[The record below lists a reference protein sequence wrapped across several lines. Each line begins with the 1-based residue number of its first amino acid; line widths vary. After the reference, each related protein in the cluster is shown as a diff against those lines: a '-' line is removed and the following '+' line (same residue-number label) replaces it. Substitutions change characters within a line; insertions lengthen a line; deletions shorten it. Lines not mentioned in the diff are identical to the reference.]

1 MILLEGMCSI
11 SPVEDVE
18 DLVVD
23 AHWDGEAHDSQ
34 WDSGEHRDDAEL
46 EQGQQA
52 DHYPC
57 QDHACPLRVLPVDH
71 VHHWKTRW
79 EEREEKIKPE

>member
-1 MILLEGMCSI
+1 MKRRGEENCVNLLEGVFSI
-11 SPVEDVE
+11 APAEDVE

-34 WDSGEHRDDAEL
+34 GDCGDHSDDAEL

-52 DHYPC
+52 HD
-57 QDHACPLRVLPVDH
+57 
-71 VHHWKTRW
+71 
-79 EEREEKIKPE
+79 